1 MAVAKRMTKEELRE
15 DKVVTALKE
24 LGEIAKEN
32 SRTLVIVAIV
42 VVAAIAGWSFYKQSR
57 ARAEENASLSL
68 AQAQKLYFDGRYTE
82 AATQLESILGQYG
95 STNAAKSIPLF
106 LGNSKLAAGDAAGA
120 KAAFETLAG
129 KAGSDPLLAA
139 AADRGIGAALADQ
152 GDMAGAAA
160 SYRKAAQ
167 RADNPLAA
175 EDWMAAG
182 NAFLEAGNTAEAVA
196 AFQKVATD
204 YPTSQRA
211 VEAKVRLAETESR

>member
-32 SRTLVIVAIV
+32 SRTLVIIAIV
-42 VVAAIAGWSFYKQSR
+42 VAVAIGAWMFVKQSR

-82 AATQLESILGQYG
+82 AATQLESILGDYG

-106 LGNSKLAAGDAAGA
+106 LGNCKLAAGDAAGA
-120 KAAFETLAG
+120 KAAFETLSG
-129 KAGSDPLLAA
+129 KAGADPLLAA
-139 AADRGIGAALADQ
+139 AADRGIGAALSDQ
-152 GDMAGAAA
+152 GDMTGAAE
-160 SYRKAAQ
+160 SYRRAAQ

-182 NAFLEAGNTAEAVA
+182 NAFLEAGKKDEATA
-196 AFQKVATD
+196 AFQKVVSD

-211 VEAKVRLAETESR
+211 VEAKVRLAEVESR